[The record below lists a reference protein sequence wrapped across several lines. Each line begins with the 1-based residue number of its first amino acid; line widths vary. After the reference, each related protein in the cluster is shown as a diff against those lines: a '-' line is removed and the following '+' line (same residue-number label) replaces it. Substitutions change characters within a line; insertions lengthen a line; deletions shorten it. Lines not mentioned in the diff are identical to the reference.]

1 MLFHGGVS
9 EGASAD
15 SFEYTKSLI
24 KIELP
29 KETNQ
34 CKSEHREAESEAVKG
49 PRPSP
54 RRRLLA
60 QGLVECALPVRGA
73 DL

>member
-1 MLFHGGVS
+1 MPFHGGVS

-54 RRRLLA
+54 R
-60 QGLVECALPVRGA
+60 
-73 DL
+73 